1 MNAGYVRLSR
11 DDDKRNYVSIEN
23 QKLIINQYAGDH
35 GVVIDR
41 WYEDDGISGYIFD
54 RPGFQQMMA
63 DLDKNIDTVYVKD
76 FSRLGRH
83 NAKVLLLLDEFQERG
98 KHLIVI
104 DDNYDSMDS
113 SDDTIGIKTWFNE
126 RYVKDTSKKIKRA
139 LGARQKEGTLITR
152 APFGYRRNPKDKTIL
167 EIVPKEADYI
177 KKIYDLY
184 LSGSGYRKIATY
196 LTEQRAPTPS
206 MIQREREIEE
216 GRLSKRN
223 VASRWSD
230 AMIKE
235 ILDNDFYIGTF
246 RLKKRARNTVHGKD
260 KRVPKEEQC
269 IFENHHPAIIDKA
282 TFSLVQELKEKRN
295 RTNYRGSRGQ
305 WFGSEIPNPFG
316 CCLFCKD
323 CGSRLTPIKRQTSSK
338 ERKYYI
344 CTTYN
349 TKGRR
354 YCSKAHLIEENDLME
369 DVLTYIKMCRNAL
382 CEVIATYDLKDFE
395 AEKKSIEEKRQE
407 LHTAINE
414 RKNQLKVLLTQKVK
428 DLAVA
433 AGNEELI
440 NETYDSMQKDL
451 FAQIHGLE
459 MRVKELDETA
469 IETPD
474 VKDKLKNPLD
484 VVDKIIAGETLDR
497 RDIELLID
505 RIDVYENGMP
515 EITLKYGLSNLINY
529 SPADEMNRRENT
541 IIAIV
546 MKLIT
551 EDERSYTSAKYLSE
565 HITDLGFK
573 KTKQRILPYIELMK
587 EMEILE
593 DTENSLKPYKIVK
606 SNEEI
611 LALAR
616 RFLPDLSAEITANQ
630 LSDDYLHGSYGNR
643 WHATDDL

>member
-152 APFGYRRNPKDKTIL
+152 APFGYRRNPNDKTIL

-216 GRLSKRN
+216 GRLSKRK

-354 YCSKAHLIEENDLME
+354 YCSKAHLLEENDLME

-515 EITLKYGLSNLINY
+515 EITLKYGLSILINY

-616 RFLPDLSAEITANQ
+616 RFLPDLSAEITAKQ

>member
-11 DDDKRNYVSIEN
+11 DDDHKNYVSIGN
-23 QKLIINQYAGDH
+23 QKLIINQYASDH
-35 GVVIDR
+35 GAVIDR

-63 DLDKNIDTVYVKD
+63 DLDKDIDTVYVKD

-139 LGARQKEGTLITR
+139 IGARQKEGTLMTQP
-152 APFGYRRNPKDKTIL
+152 PFGYRRNEKDKTIL
-167 EIVPKEADYI
+167 EIVPKEAEFIKLIYELYI
-177 KKIYDLY
+177 
-184 LSGSGYRKIATY
+184 SGSGYRKIANY
-196 LTEQRAPTPS
+196 LTDQGIPTPS
-206 MIQREREIEE
+206 MVRHERELEE
-216 GRLSKRN
+216 GRMTKRN
-223 VASRWSD
+223 IATKWTDSMVKD
-230 AMIKE
+230 L
-235 ILDNDFYIGTF
+235 LDNDFYIGTF

-305 WFGSEIPNPFG
+305 WLGSEIPNPFG
-316 CCLFCKD
+316 SCLFCKD
-323 CGSRLTPIKRQTSSK
+323 CGSRLTPIKRKTSSR

-349 TKGRR
+349 TKGKS
-354 YCSKAHLIEENDLME
+354 YCPKAHLIEEDDLME

-395 AEKKSIEEKRQE
+395 ADKKTVEEKLQELQAMVAEKKS
-407 LHTAINE
+407 
-414 RKNQLKVLLTQKVK
+414 QLKVMLAQKIK
-428 DLAVA
+428 DLSAS
-433 AGNEELI
+433 AGNEDLI
-440 NETYDSMQKDL
+440 NETYESLQSDL
-451 FAQIHGLE
+451 LSQIHCLE
-459 MRVKELDETA
+459 MQLKKLDETA

-474 VKDKLKNPLD
+474 VKDKLKNALD

-497 RDIELLID
+497 RDIELLIEKIVVD
-505 RIDVYENGMP
+505 EEGMP
-515 EITLKYGLSNLINY
+515 EITLKYGLSNLIIY

-541 IIAIV
+541 IITIV
-546 MKLIT
+546 MKLIA
-551 EDERSYTSAKYLSE
+551 EDERGYTSAKYLSE

-573 KTKQRILPYIELMK
+573 KTKQSILSYIELMK
-587 EMEILE
+587 SLGILE
-593 DTENSLKPYKIVK
+593 PTDNPLKPYNIVK
-606 SNEEI
+606 TKEEI
-611 LALAR
+611 TALAR
-616 RFLPDLSAEITANQ
+616 NFLPDLSAEITAKQ
-630 LSDDYLHGSYGNR
+630 LSDDYLHCIDGNR
-643 WHATDDL
+643 WHAGNGI

>member
-11 DDDKRNYVSIEN
+11 DDDHKNYVSIEN
-23 QKLIINQYAGDH
+23 QKLIINQYAADH
-35 GVVIDR
+35 GAVIDR

-63 DLDKNIDTVYVKD
+63 DLDKDIDTVYVKD

-139 LGARQKEGTLITR
+139 IGARQKEGTLMTQP
-152 APFGYRRNPKDKTIL
+152 PFGYRRNEKDKTIL
-167 EIVPKEADYI
+167 EIVPKEAEFIKLVYELYI
-177 KKIYDLY
+177 
-184 LSGSGYRKIATY
+184 SGSGYRKIANY
-196 LTEQRAPTPS
+196 LTDQGIPTPS
-206 MIQREREIEE
+206 MVRHERELEE
-216 GRLSKRN
+216 GRMTKRN
-223 VASRWSD
+223 IATKWTDSMVKD
-230 AMIKE
+230 L
-235 ILDNDFYIGTF
+235 LDNDFYIGTF

-305 WFGSEIPNPFG
+305 WLGSEIPNPFG
-316 CCLFCKD
+316 SCLFCKD
-323 CGSRLTPIKRQTSSK
+323 CGSRLTPIKRKTSSR

-349 TKGRR
+349 TKGKS
-354 YCSKAHLIEENDLME
+354 YCSKAHLIEEEDLME
-369 DVLTYIKMCRNAL
+369 DVLNYIKMCRNAL

-395 AEKKSIEEKRQE
+395 AEKKTVEEKRQE
-407 LHTAINE
+407 LQAMVAE
-414 RKNQLKVLLTQKVK
+414 KKSQLKVMLAQKVK
-428 DLAVA
+428 DLSAS
-433 AGNEELI
+433 AGNEDLI
-440 NETYDSMQKDL
+440 NETYESLQSDL
-451 FAQIHGLE
+451 LSQIHGLE
-459 MRVKELDETA
+459 MQIKELDETA

-474 VKDKLKNPLD
+474 VKDKLKNALD
-484 VVDKIIAGETLDR
+484 VVDKIIAGGTLDR
-497 RDIELLID
+497 RDIELLIEKIVVD
-505 RIDVYENGMP
+505 EDGMP

-546 MKLIT
+546 MKLIA
-551 EDERSYTSAKYLSE
+551 EDERGFSSAKYLSE
-565 HITDLGFK
+565 HITNLGFK
-573 KTKQRILPYIELMK
+573 KTKQSILPYIELMK
-587 EMEILE
+587 SLGILE
-593 DTENSLKPYKIVK
+593 PTDNPLKPYNIVK
-606 SNEEI
+606 TKEEI
-611 LALAR
+611 TALAR
-616 RFLPDLSAEITANQ
+616 NFLPDLSAEITAKQ
-630 LSDDYLHGSYGNR
+630 LSDNYLHCNAGNR
-643 WHATDDL
+643 RHA